1 MVLSH
6 FLSNPV
12 RVTVSVF
19 KALCTFHLIQ
29 THVIQLSATI
39 GPSMVPTFSVDGDW
53 IAADMTH
60 ARNRRSALKH
70 GDLVLYRIP
79 LDNANG
85 VKRLVGMP
93 GDYVSVGTPGEKGS
107 DMMIQVCRV

>member
-6 FLSNPV
+6 FLSHPV
-12 RVTVSVF
+12 RLTLSTL
-19 KALCTFHLIQ
+19 KCLCFFHLIQ
-29 THVIQLSATI
+29 SHGLQLSATV

-60 ARNRRSALKH
+60 ARNRKGALRI

-79 LDNANG
+79 LDDGNG
-85 VKRLVGMP
+85 IKRLVGMP
-93 GDYVSVGTPGEKGS
+93 GDYVSVGTPGERGAER
-107 DMMIQVCRV
+107 MIQVR